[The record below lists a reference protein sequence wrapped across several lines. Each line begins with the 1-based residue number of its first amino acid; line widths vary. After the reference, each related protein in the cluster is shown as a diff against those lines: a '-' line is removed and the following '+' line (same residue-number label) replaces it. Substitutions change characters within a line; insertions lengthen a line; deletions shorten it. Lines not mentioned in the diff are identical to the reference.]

1 MALEGKRT
9 ENFDIIFSQGLPIC
23 VLSTSFQKSRIGWP
37 QQLPTGS
44 VSDISENLDFWWSV
58 HRGLKLDGAI
68 GQGEICN
75 SEFSWIFTKT
85 EFFEK
90 NKSSKIS

>member
-1 MALEGKRT
+1 MLRKFAIRLGCELY
-9 ENFDIIFSQGLPIC
+9 FIPIKYMYD
-23 VLSTSFQKSRIGWP
+23 T
-37 QQLPTGS
+37 
-44 VSDISENLDFWWSV
+44 V